1 MKKLLNDLKGPADRR
16 SFMKKG
22 LAAAGTATVGA
33 GLLGR
38 GLSAF
43 GQERTGAGS
52 RVEEGGVVNPHREER
67 SGGLT
72 RGDVAILRLL
82 TAAELIETDL
92 WQQYSEL
99 GGTQDS
105 EVSGVN
111 GGNPLY
117 TAALKILDGDMDQ
130 YVHDNTDDEIS
141 HAAFLNAYLA
151 SKGAP
156 TVNLDHFR
164 TLPSSTADGA
174 RQIGRLTNLTQLSVD
189 TSWWVRY
196 RSTTNPDFGATFD
209 QAVPSLNEGQ
219 HPAIPR
225 SNADTAGSDLSNPPT
240 SITTHLQAIAFTA
253 GFHFAFIE
261 QAGTSLY
268 HTLTQKVS
276 SLEVLRILVSIGG
289 SEIMHFQTWQDK
301 AGNALPLTDVDP
313 ITGATVTFEDL
324 TQGQPETLQANLIM
338 PEPCEFIHKG
348 LGPCAIIRP
357 TGPGQIDAVGAI
369 TGFISD
375 GLFTGHPQFKEFT
388 TLLLDLAAEADEA
401 RREF

>member
-1 MKKLLNDLKGPADRR
+1 GRR
-16 SFMKKG
+16 AFMKKG
-22 LAAAGTATVGA
+22 VAAAGTATLGV
-33 GLLGR
+33 GLLAQ
-38 GLSAF
+38 GLPIF
-43 GQERTGAGS
+43 GQDQDED
-52 RVEEGGVVNPHREER
+52 GGGH
-67 SGGLT
+67 LT
-72 RGDVAILRLL
+72 KGDVAILRLL
-82 TAAELIETDL
+82 AAAEIIEADL

-99 GGTQDS
+99 GGTQDN

-117 TAALKILDGDMDQ
+117 TAALQILDGDMDQ

-156 TVNLDHFR
+156 TVNLDRFR

-174 RQIGRLTNLTQLSVD
+174 RQIGRLTNLTRLTVD

-209 QAVPSLNEGQ
+209 HAVPSLHEGQ

-253 GFHFAFIE
+253 GVHFAFIE

-289 SEIMHFQTWQDK
+289 SEFMHFQTLQHK
-301 AGNALPLTDVDP
+301 AGNAPPFTDV
-313 ITGATVTFEDL
+313 
-324 TQGQPETLQANLIM
+324 
-338 PEPCEFIHKG
+338 
-348 LGPCAIIRP
+348 
-357 TGPGQIDAVGAI
+357 
-369 TGFISD
+369 
-375 GLFTGHPQFKEFT
+375 
-388 TLLLDLAAEADEA
+388 
-401 RREF
+401 